1 LIGTLRRKFVLIVV
15 ALVGIVLAF
24 MLGSSLW
31 STYTTQWQ
39 LIYRSLDAALQSD
52 DLPMIGGSTN
62 EPSEYSSGG
71 RLVVTVS
78 LDEEGVLLTTNESL
92 SAINQDT
99 LSDVIEIVLASSE
112 TSGRIRSSHVAW
124 ESESLPD
131 GGTKIALADTSDIDV
146 AFQNQL
152 ITSIVGFVCGL
163 GLLFIAAWW
172 LSSWILRPVKSA
184 WIQQRRFV
192 ADASHELKTPLAVIV
207 ANMGILQKDKTLSE
221 DSRSWINSSVEAACQ
236 MQGLVTNLLELA
248 RTDETIAGDAN
259 AKRKVDV
266 DFSDMVQSAALEF
279 DAMAF
284 EHGCSIDE
292 KVQEGIHIT
301 GDPDWLARLVKILI
315 DNAIKYAGEK
325 TVVTVQLTK
334 ESNKVHLVV
343 NDHGQVINPEDLKHV
358 FDRFYRSDK
367 ARSRST
373 GGFGLGLAIAK
384 GIAESHG
391 GSIAAQS
398 NEADGTTFTV
408 TL

>member
-1 LIGTLRRKFVLIVV
+1 
-15 ALVGIVLAF
+15 
-24 MLGSSLW
+24 
-31 STYTTQWQ
+31 
-39 LIYRSLDAALQSD
+39 
-52 DLPMIGGSTN
+52 
-62 EPSEYSSGG
+62 
-71 RLVVTVS
+71 
-78 LDEEGVLLTTNESL
+78 
-92 SAINQDT
+92 
-99 LSDVIEIVLASSE
+99 
-112 TSGRIRSSHVAW
+112 
-124 ESESLPD
+124 
-131 GGTKIALADTSDIDV
+131 
-146 AFQNQL
+146 
-152 ITSIVGFVCGL
+152 
-163 GLLFIAAWW
+163 
-172 LSSWILRPVKSA
+172 
-184 WIQQRRFV
+184 
-192 ADASHELKTPLAVIV
+192 
-207 ANMGILQKDKTLSE
+207 
-221 DSRSWINSSVEAACQ
+221 

-384 GIAESHG
+384 GITESHG